1 MPDKQQQ
8 TKIPSGYD
16 SKDTQ
21 DRLDWLNSKINFKY
35 SSNLQNEP
43 EDLKGIIENHI
54 GFMNIPMAIA
64 GPLDINGDYAQ
75 GEFHVPICTLEGTLA
90 LSMNRGMMAAQRS
103 GGVTVKHIKQ
113 ELSRAPVFIFEN
125 LNKSVSYT
133 HLTLP
138 TKA

>member
-1 MPDKQQQ
+1 MPETQQQ

-64 GPLDINGDYAQ
+64 GPLDINGD
-75 GEFHVPICTLEGTLA
+75 
-90 LSMNRGMMAAQRS
+90 
-103 GGVTVKHIKQ
+103 
-113 ELSRAPVFIFEN
+113 
-125 LNKSVSYT
+125 
-133 HLTLP
+133 
-138 TKA
+138 